1 MQLEDMLFPECT
13 LGHVKADR
21 KEDVIWR
28 LYEKLLQNGRI
39 KESFYDAVLEREKEY
54 PTGLKFEEWEV
65 AIPHVSPE
73 HVLASTVAIAVL
85 DEPIEFKRMDDDSF
99 VHVKV
104 VFNIALG
111 KDGKQ
116 IEILQDIMAIFSNSE
131 KMERIVNAESP
142 EEVIS
147 IIKG

>member
-1 MQLEDMLFPECT
+1 
-13 LGHVKADR
+13 
-21 KEDVIWR
+21 
-28 LYEKLLQNGRI
+28 
-39 KESFYDAVLEREKEY
+39 
-54 PTGLKFEEWEV
+54 
-65 AIPHVSPE
+65 
-73 HVLASTVAIAVL
+73 
-85 DEPIEFKRMDDDSF
+85 MDDDSF